1 MLGLSGFELII
12 FSLGA
17 PELLRDFELLARRM
31 GLQFIFHGQNKQPH
45 PFHVKSNWMPPVQQ
59 SVALESY
66 LERVKTQ
73 LAVIKITNSKQKR
86 QNLLRNEMVAF
97 KRVKTETTL
106 P

>member
-12 FSLGA
+12 LSLGA
-17 PELLRDFELLARRM
+17 PELLRDFELFARRM

-45 PFHVKSNWMPPVQQ
+45 PFHVKSNWMPPV
-59 SVALESY
+59 VALESY

-73 LAVIKITNSKQKR
+73 LAVIKITNPKQKR